1 MNKYKVIG
9 FYKFISLSNVDKLKI
24 EYVNFMKPKKILGT
38 LILAKEGVN
47 GMLAGEDSKI
57 DLIIRELEKIGLNKD
72 EIKISYSEVKPFN
85 RLRVKVKEEIISL
98 GYPELSNPNKKVGTY
113 LNSTEWNKLLEDDDL
128 ILLDTRNYYETSI
141 GTFENAIVPDTNT
154 FKDFPNFIKTLDKY
168 KDKKVAMFCTG
179 GIRCEKAS
187 SYLLE
192 LGYKNVFHLKGGL
205 LKYLEEIPKEESKWE
220 GECFVF
226 DNRVAIEHNL
236 DKGTYIMCNACGE
249 PVSHEET
256 KSSNFKKGIHCPKCV
271 NRLSDKQIQKA
282 TERQKQ
288 IDLAKKKGKIHI
300 GE

>member
-192 LGYKNVFHLKGGL
+192 LGYKNVFHLKGGI

-256 KSSNFKKGIHCPKCV
+256 KSSNFKKVYIV
-271 NRLSDKQIQKA
+271 QNV
-282 TERQKQ
+282 
-288 IDLAKKKGKIHI
+288 
-300 GE
+300 

>member
-113 LNSTEWNKLLEDDDL
+113 LNSTEWNKLLKDNQL
-128 ILLDTRNYYETSI
+128 ILIDTRNYYETSI

-192 LGYKNVFHLKGGL
+192 LGYKHVFHLKGGI

>member
-128 ILLDTRNYYETSI
+128 ILLDTRNYYMK
-141 GTFENAIVPDTNT
+141 P
-154 FKDFPNFIKTLDKY
+154 
-168 KDKKVAMFCTG
+168 
-179 GIRCEKAS
+179 
-187 SYLLE
+187 LLE
-192 LGYKNVFHLKGGL
+192 PLKMPLSQILILSKIFQISLRL
-205 LKYLEEIPKEESKWE
+205 LISLKTRKSQCFAQ
-220 GECFVF
+220 GE
-226 DNRVAIEHNL
+226 
-236 DKGTYIMCNACGE
+236 
-249 PVSHEET
+249 
-256 KSSNFKKGIHCPKCV
+256 
-271 NRLSDKQIQKA
+271 
-282 TERQKQ
+282 
-288 IDLAKKKGKIHI
+288 
-300 GE
+300 

>member
-1 MNKYKVIG
+1 
-9 FYKFISLSNVDKLKI
+9 
-24 EYVNFMKPKKILGT
+24 
-38 LILAKEGVN
+38 
-47 GMLAGEDSKI
+47 
-57 DLIIRELEKIGLNKD
+57 
-72 EIKISYSEVKPFN
+72 
-85 RLRVKVKEEIISL
+85 
-98 GYPELSNPNKKVGTY
+98 
-113 LNSTEWNKLLEDDDL
+113 
-128 ILLDTRNYYETSI
+128 
-141 GTFENAIVPDTNT
+141 
-154 FKDFPNFIKTLDKY
+154 
-168 KDKKVAMFCTG
+168 MFCTG

-192 LGYKNVFHLKGGL
+192 LGYKNVFHLKGGI

-271 NRLSDKQIQKA
+271 DRLSDKQIQKA

>member
-38 LILAKEGVN
+38 LILAKDGVN
-47 GMLAGEDSKI
+47 GMLAGEDSQI

-113 LNSTEWNKLLEDDDL
+113 LNSTEWNKLLKDNQL
-128 ILLDTRNYYETSI
+128 ILIDTRNYYETSI
-141 GTFENAIVPDTNT
+141 GTFENAVVPDTNT
-154 FKDFPNFIKTLDKY
+154 FKDFPNFIKTLDKH

-192 LGYKNVFHLKGGL
+192 LGYKHVFHLKGGI

-271 NRLSDKQIQKA
+271 DRLSDKQIQKA
-282 TERQKQ
+282 TERQNQ